1 MQDCRTR
8 TSNGIPPDANAMNQI
23 FPTTNPRVSAS
34 AAVAAFSDTGGAMI
48 AQESLRMKY
57 CTPPIRALHRT
68 IVLVSIVPSLL
79 ATISACSTEAWYEGA
94 KRSAEQQ
101 CRQQPPNAVDECLGR
116 VNQSRYDRYEKERT
130 TQQR

>member
-1 MQDCRTR
+1 MSGGTVYSRSKRPLLRTLGQ
-8 TSNGIPPDANAMNQI
+8 TLVL
-23 FPTTNPRVSAS
+23 T
-34 AAVAAFSDTGGAMI
+34 
-48 AQESLRMKY
+48 
-57 CTPPIRALHRT
+57 ALYALT
-68 IVLVSIVPSLL
+68 
-79 ATISACSTEAWYEGA
+79 ACSTEAWYEGA